1 MTMQHTKAKMKGKE
15 SITNAPKPKVNIQDN
30 NKSQVDGVQVD
41 TRFETKYSINVDRKA
56 LEAELQQVVT
66 GEVRSDA
73 GSRALYSTDASNY
86 RQIPIGV
93 VLPKTEEDIIN
104 TINICSKYNAPVLSR
119 GGGTSLAGQCCNVAV
134 MMDMSK
140 YYNKVL
146 HIDKEK
152 KLVTVQPGIV
162 LDEMRH
168 ITEREAGLTF
178 GPDPATHDHCTL
190 GGMLGNNSCGVH
202 SVMAQF
208 YGYGSRTSDN
218 TESITIVTYDGI
230 KMKVGPTSDEEYEQ
244 IQKEGGRKADIYKKM
259 RDFRDKYADL
269 IRKKFPN
276 IPRRVSGYNLPAL
289 LPENGFN
296 VAHALIG
303 SESTLITITEA
314 TLKLITTPKERS
326 LLVLGY
332 PNLPDAGY
340 AVTEIMKHKPIGL
353 EGLDDLLIEFMR
365 RKGLNI
371 NDLPLLPQ
379 GNAWLLVEFGGDSK
393 EDADN
398 KAKALMEELK
408 KKNNPP
414 TMSLFDDPAQEK
426 KLWEVRESGLGA
438 TAWVPGEPNGGPGW
452 EDSAVD
458 PSSVGDYVKDLRALF
473 DKYGYK
479 PSIYGHFGQGCIHC
493 RIGFDFLTQD
503 GIEKYKQFTIEAA
516 HLVVK
521 YGGSISGEH
530 GDGQARGDLLNIMY
544 GDELVQ
550 AFKEFKAI
558 WDPQWRMNPGKIVD
572 TFGQTNDLR
581 LGIDYNPPKLKTHFQ
596 FPDDAYSWERITLK
610 CVGVGECR
618 RHEGGVMCPSYMVTR
633 EEKHS
638 TRGRSRLLYE
648 MLHGDVLKGGWKDE
662 NVKEALDLCLA
673 CKGCKGDC
681 PVNVDMATYKS
692 EFLSHHYEGRLR
704 PRTAYVFGW
713 IYWWSRLASHIPGV
727 ANFFMHAPVISTIT
741 KAVAGIA
748 QQRKMPKFAEKT
760 FRSWFKERKQ
770 QEDSRDKIQDA
781 RDKVQDTR
789 DKGQDTRVKIQDL
802 GSKAQDTRSNGQDTS
817 NRHNESNNL
826 GVTTK
831 QVILWADTFNNYFL
845 PQTLIAGVEVLEAT
859 GFEVIVP
866 QKSLCCGRPLYD
878 FGMLNT
884 AKRML
889 IEIMNTLHD
898 EIRNGIPIVGLEP
911 SCVAVFRD
919 ELHNLFPHN
928 EQANRL
934 SKQVFTLGEFLDK
947 KTPDFKIPELKHKA
961 IVHGHCHHR
970 SIMKMDSEKKLLDK
984 TGLDYEI
991 LPTTCCGMA
1000 GYFGYEKGE
1009 HYDVSIKAG
1018 EQLLLPKVREADKS
1032 TIIISDGFSC
1042 REQIEQE
1049 TNRKGMHLA
1058 QVLQMALREQKGEKS
1073 EALPEKKYVDG
1084 MKLEGSTT
1092 ISNLAKVAS
1101 IIGVA
1106 FTAYAITKNIIKNK

>member
-1 MTMQHTKAKMKGKE
+1 MSIQHTKDKVKGNKE
-15 SITNAPKPKVNIQDN
+15 SEKKPEVNIQTDS
-30 NKSQVDGVQVD
+30 KSKVNGQVLDP
-41 TRFETKYSINVDRKA
+41 RFQTKYSIGVDAKA
-56 LEAELQQVVT
+56 LQKELKKAVS
-66 GEVRSDA
+66 GEVRFDD

-93 VLPKTEEDIIN
+93 VLPKTEDDIIN
-104 TINICSKYNAPVLSR
+104 TINICRKYGAPILSR

-140 YYNKVL
+140 YYNNVL

-168 ITEREAGLTF
+168 TTERKAGLTF
-178 GPDPATHDHCTL
+178 GPDPATHDHCTI

-208 YGYGSRTSDN
+208 EGYGARTSDN
-218 TESITIVTYDGI
+218 TESITVVTYDGLKI
-230 KMKVGPTSDEEYEQ
+230 KAGPTSDDEYNQ
-244 IQKEGGRKADIYKKM
+244 IQKEGGRKAEIYRKM
-259 RDFRDKYADL
+259 RELRDKYTDL
-269 IRKKFPN
+269 IKQKFPN

-296 VAHALIG
+296 VAHALVG
-303 SESTLITITEA
+303 SESTLVTITEA
-314 TLKLITTPKERS
+314 TMKLITTPKERS

-332 PNLPDAGY
+332 PSLPDAGY
-340 AVTEIMKHKPIGL
+340 AVPGIMQHKPIGL

-371 NDLPLLPQ
+371 NDIPLLPK
-379 GNAWLLVEFGGDSK
+379 GNAWLMVEFGGDSK

-398 KAKALMEELK
+398 KAKALMDELK
-408 KKNNPP
+408 KKNAPP
-414 TMSLFDDPAQEK
+414 SMSLFDDPAQEK

-458 PSSVGDYVKDLRALF
+458 PKNVGDYLKDLRALF

-493 RIGFDFLTQD
+493 RVGFDFLTKG
-503 GIEKYKQFTIEAA
+503 GIEKYKQFTIEAS

-521 YGGSISGEH
+521 YGGSLSGEH
-530 GDGQARGDLLNIMY
+530 GDGQARGDLLEIMY
-544 GDELVQ
+544 GKELVE
-550 AFKEFKAI
+550 AFKEFKRI
-558 WDPQWRMNPGKIVD
+558 WDPEWKMNPGKIVD
-572 TFGQTNDLR
+572 TYGQTNDLR
-581 LGIDYNPPKLKTHFQ
+581 LGTDYNPPKLKTHFG
-596 FPDDAYSWERITLK
+596 FPDDAFSWERITLK

-618 RHEGGVMCPSYMVTR
+618 RHEGGTMCPSYMVTR
-633 EEKHS
+633 EEMHS

-662 NVKEALDLCLA
+662 HVKEALDLCLA

-692 EFLSHHYEGRLR
+692 EFLSHYYERKLR

-713 IYWWSRLASHIPGV
+713 IYWWSRMASFMPGV
-727 ANFFMHAPVISTIT
+727 FNFLMHAPFISNIT
-741 KAVAGIA
+741 KALAGIA
-748 QQRKMPKFAEKT
+748 PQRKMPKYAEQT
-760 FRSWFKERKQ
+760 FKSWF
-770 QEDSRDKIQDA
+770 
-781 RDKVQDTR
+781 
-789 DKGQDTRVKIQDL
+789 
-802 GSKAQDTRSNGQDTS
+802 S
-817 NRHNESNNL
+817 NRQSAIGNQPQP
-826 GVTTK
+826 TTHK
-831 QVILWADTFNNYFL
+831 QTVILWADTFNNYFL
-845 PQTLIAGVEVLEAT
+845 PQTLVAGVEVLEAA
-859 GFEVIVP
+859 GFKVIVP
-866 QKSLCCGRPLYD
+866 KKSMCCGRPLYD

-889 IEIMNTLHD
+889 VDIMQTLHD
-898 EIRNGIPIVGLEP
+898 EIKEGVPIVGLEP

-919 ELHNLFPHN
+919 ELHNLFPHD
-928 EQANRL
+928 EQASRL
-934 SKQVFTLGEFLDK
+934 SKQVFTLGEFLEK
-947 KTPDFKIPELKHKA
+947 KAPDFKIPALKQKA
-961 IVHGHCHHR
+961 IVHGHCHHS
-970 SIMKMDSEKKLLDK
+970 SIMKMDCEKKVLDK
-984 TGLDYEI
+984 TGLDYEV

-1000 GYFGYEKGE
+1000 GYFGYEKGQ

-1018 EQLLLPKVREADKS
+1018 ELLLLPKVREADEE
-1032 TIIISDGFSC
+1032 TIVIADGFSC

-1049 TNRKGMHLA
+1049 TDRKGMHLA
-1058 QVLQMALREQKGEKS
+1058 QVLQMALHEK
-1073 EALPEKKYVDG
+1073 EAVKRPEKKYVDDMALKNPHKKRSG
-1084 MKLEGSTT
+1084 LLLLGVVVLSAGYLLWK
-1092 ISNLAKVAS
+1092 AKR
-1101 IIGVA
+1101 
-1106 FTAYAITKNIIKNK
+1106 KE